1 MVQLQDGNHTLVDQV
16 TWEDINSQEN
26 LLKIRYK
33 DGKFFNTTTLTEIK
47 NKLNAGTK
55 ETSSN

>member
-1 MVQLQDGNHTLVDQV
+1 MNSLLLTDG
-16 TWEDINSQEN
+16 
-26 LLKIRYK
+26 YK
-33 DGKFFNTTTLTEIK
+33 TTTLTEIK